1 MLGSKQ
7 TRIEELQATIR
18 QQADRIAEFEHDVA
32 DLGNAAKVA
41 ARAMDKTDAAELAG
55 WKAQAAAKDREI
67 EVLRKRLAERDGDI
81 VRLVGER
88 DTAFSVLEL
97 MSKAPEWTPE
107 DTPDLLTQLRR
118 ERSARRAL
126 DLRLQFM
133 QAASEAADAHRGTA
147 PWVGEQQRAEAAS

>member
-1 MLGSKQ
+1 MFGKP
-7 TRIEELQATIR
+7 TREELQETIRQRDVKIEELEEANKS
-18 QQADRIAEFEHDVA
+18 
-32 DLGNAAKVA
+32 LSNAAVVA
-41 ARAMDKTDAAELAG
+41 RETMTTTDAAELTNL
-55 WKAQAAAKDREI
+55 REQ
-67 EVLRKRLAERDGDI
+67 LAERHADI

-88 DTAFSVLEL
+88 DTALSVLEL
-97 MSKAPEWTPE
+97 MSQAPEWTPE
-107 DTPDLLTQLRR
+107 DTPDLLTQLRS